1 MNRRHFL
8 NSLLSIGAV
17 GTVVAALVPVF
28 DYLKPLPRAVGNA
41 LVRLTRTQVA
51 ALRGKSRSTIV
62 RSETKKVIV
71 FDDDSSRVH
80 ALNAVC
86 THEGCLV
93 QYLPEQGIIWCACH
107 NGRYDLD
114 DRVISGPPP
123 KPLAQY
129 AVKTDDAG
137 EITIDTGHA
146 I

>member
-8 NSLLSIGAV
+8 NSLLSIGVV
-17 GTVVAALVPVF
+17 GTVVAALIPVF
-28 DYLKPLPRAVGNA
+28 RYLKPLPRAVGNA
-41 LVRLTRTQVA
+41 IVRLTRAQVT
-51 ALRGKSRSTIV
+51 ALHGKSRSTIV
-62 RSETKKVIV
+62 RAEAKKVIV
-71 FDDDSSRVH
+71 FDDDTSRVR

-93 QYLPEQGIIWCACH
+93 QYLPDQDIIWCACH

-114 DRVISGPPP
+114 GRVISGPPP

-129 AVKTDDAG
+129 KVETDDAG
-137 EITIDTGHA
+137 DISVDTSHA